1 MIEKNLRWRFWILL
15 VNNQR
20 YLYAILC
27 FEIFCSHHIFTGQDP
42 PVSRTVHTNQLDP
55 LSDQSQPRPP
65 QSWSST
71 PPPTLSSTMQRARSD
86 AAPATSPTPAILP
99 IYSSQSIEIIS
110 GENWGPLLQ
119 PPAAEHDWI
128 DNICDLFWGSTISLL
143 STVTKASV
151 SKALRYYLM
160 KVFSELLA
168 YSPVVSPYR
177 EALKGFADWNGQ
189 ANISLS
195 IYQYRVEEY
204 LSITTG
210 TAEDVWYLEGRDH
223 ED

>member
-1 MIEKNLRWRFWILL
+1 MRWRFWMLL

-20 YLYAILC
+20 YLYSKHYLMFWNILHPSY
-27 FEIFCSHHIFTGQDP
+27 FHWTGSSG
-42 PVSRTVHTNQLDP
+42 VRAVYTKQLDP

-110 GENWGPLLQ
+110 GENCDPLLQ

-151 SKALRYYLM
+151 A
-160 KVFSELLA
+160 A
-168 YSPVVSPYR
+168 PD
-177 EALKGFADWNGQ
+177 AAKGQITASQPTKKNS
-189 ANISLS
+189 A
-195 IYQYRVEEY
+195 RMEY
-204 LSITTG
+204 M
-210 TAEDVWYLEGRDH
+210 
-223 ED
+223 

>member
-1 MIEKNLRWRFWILL
+1 MLHVTPSPKSSDLLNTSTNFIIYNAEGKVWRSSGYFSYTS
-15 VNNQR
+15 
-20 YLYAILC
+20 YL
-27 FEIFCSHHIFTGQDP
+27 
-42 PVSRTVHTNQLDP
+42 
-55 LSDQSQPRPP
+55 
-65 QSWSST
+65 
-71 PPPTLSSTMQRARSD
+71 
-86 AAPATSPTPAILP
+86 

-110 GENWGPLLQ
+110 GENCDPLLQ